1 MRKSKVIITALLITP
16 ALCCQAGTYREKYA
30 AVLHHYQTSGEDN
43 LKYEAAQYLIDHM
56 DGHMSP
62 EGIGIDKYVLAI
74 RNFKPKTD
82 IGKLSKAWGEC
93 HTDATTQLAP
103 DSSVVSC
110 DYLIANIDDAFT
122 SWSQSPWQEDVSFSL
137 FCEHIL
143 PYRVSS
149 EHLSDGWRA
158 QLREAYHGLLNGV
171 TDVKKA
177 FAIIRNEVLN
187 RVSNSNS
194 FTPHNLDVLSYEH
207 IRRANCDQ
215 RCILLAS
222 VLRAFA
228 IPAAVDFVPHW
239 ADYSTMGHTWVSLVL
254 GDGATYTV
262 YEDEM
267 EPKQY
272 NCIDASA
279 FLKDNSILNS
289 IECPL
294 FVKTEKKVAKI
305 YRAGYSFERKDVS
318 QQYGLDGKLTFNC
331 QGKDSVY
338 LCTFLTGKDWMPIAQ
353 SSVHGGQVVFEH
365 LGKGV
370 VYLPVTIMGGKRTPL
385 SVPILVDEKGQA
397 HSFREATADTCTIVV
412 GRKYPLCTYMPSQWT
427 KLIGGVFE
435 GADNADFNNPDT
447 LAVINSMP
455 CGPTI
460 IDIKP
465 SRRYRYIRFKS
476 PDTDIALLSELAF
489 LTQDNQPV
497 DGTYI
502 YEQIDSNRISLLFD
516 QDIETRIK
524 AYKPGY
530 WIGMDL
536 GEYHTQVVDR
546 ISFTPVSDGNEIQK
560 GHLYELYGFDTR
572 WKLLGRN
579 LAMQNGP
586 LIFRHIPRGMILLLK
601 DKTKGRE
608 ERIFDYRDGKQ
619 IWY

>member
-1 MRKSKVIITALLITP
+1 MRKSKVIIAALLIIP
-16 ALCCQAGTYREKYA
+16 ALCCRAGTYREKYA
-30 AVLHHYQTSGEDN
+30 AVLHHYQTSGKDSQ
-43 LKYEAAQYLIDHM
+43 KYEAAQYLIDHM

-62 EGIGIDKYVLAI
+62 EGIGIDKYVQAI

-82 IGKLSKAWGEC
+82 IGKLSKAWSEC
-93 HTDATTQLAP
+93 HTDATTQMTP
-103 DSSVVSC
+103 DSCVVSC
-110 DYLIANIDDAFT
+110 DYLIANIEDAFT
-122 SWSQSPWQEDVSFSL
+122 SWTQSPWQDEVSFPL
-137 FCEHIL
+137 FCEYIL
-143 PYRVSS
+143 PYRVSN
-149 EHLSDGWRA
+149 EHLSDGWRS
-158 QLREAYHGLLNGV
+158 QLREAYMGLLNGV

-177 FAIIRNEVLN
+177 FAILRNDVLN

-194 FTPHNLDVLSYEH
+194 FTPYNLDVFSYEH

-254 GDGATYTV
+254 GDGATFTV

-267 EPKQY
+267 EPKRY
-272 NCIDASA
+272 NRIDASA
-279 FLKDNSILNS
+279 FIEDISVLDS

-294 FVKTEKKVAKI
+294 SIKTEKKVAKI

-318 QQYGLDGKLTFNC
+318 EQYGLDAKLSFDC
-331 QGKDSVY
+331 QEKDSVY
-338 LCTFLTGKDWMPIAQ
+338 LCTFLTGKDWRPIAQ
-353 SSVHGGQVVFEH
+353 SSAHGGQVVFEH

-370 VYLPVTIMGGKRTPL
+370 VYLPVIIIGGKRIPVSGPT
-385 SVPILVDEKGQA
+385 LVDEKGLS
-397 HSFREATADTCTIVV
+397 HTFRTATTDTSTIVV
-412 GRKYPLCTYMPSQWT
+412 GRKYPLCAYMPPQWM

-447 LAVINSMP
+447 LAVINSIP
-455 CGPTI
+455 CGTTI
-460 IDIKP
+460 VDIKP
-465 SRRYRYIRFKS
+465 SQRNRYIRFKS

-497 DGTYI
+497 CGTYLS
-502 YEQIDSNRISLLFD
+502 EHIDPNRIPLLFD
-516 QDIETRIK
+516 LDIETRIK
-524 AYKPGY
+524 AFKPGY
-530 WIGMDL
+530 WVGMDL
-536 GEYHTQVVDR
+536 GENHDQAVAR

-560 GHLYELYGFDTR
+560 GHLYELYGFDTG

-579 LAMQNGP
+579 LAMQNAP
-586 LIFRHIPRGMILLLK
+586 LVFHQVPKGMILLLK

-608 ERIFDYRDGKQ
+608 ERIFEYQDGKQ